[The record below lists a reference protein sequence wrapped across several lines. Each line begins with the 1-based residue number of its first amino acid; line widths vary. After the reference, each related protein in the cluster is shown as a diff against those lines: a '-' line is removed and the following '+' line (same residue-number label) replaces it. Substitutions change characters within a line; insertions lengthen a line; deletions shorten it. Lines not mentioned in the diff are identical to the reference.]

1 MSQPLGRVLID
12 RGRIAER
19 TRDLGARLT
28 ADLLEDLQRE
38 GLGADASQRIVLM
51 PVLTGAM
58 VFAAD
63 LIRAMPLAMQ
73 VRAIS
78 VSSYPGKST
87 TSQGVTLR
95 GDFPDDLGGTHV
107 VLVDDIYDT
116 GRTLAALQ
124 ALARAQSPASLRT
137 CVLLSKRVE
146 RLAEA
151 TVDYVG
157 FEIPPE
163 FVIGYGLDYDG
174 MHRNLPDIRVLDPD
188 APAPAPVDLRSAGA
202 PDER

>member
-12 RGRIAER
+12 RDRIAER
-19 TRDLGARLT
+19 TRELGARIT

-38 GLGADASQRIVLM
+38 GHGSESAQRVVLL

-63 LIRAMPLAMQ
+63 LVRAMPLAMQ
-73 VRAIS
+73 IRAIS
-78 VSSYPGKST
+78 VSSYPGKAT

-95 GDFPDDLGGTHV
+95 GDFPDDLSGTHV

-124 ALARAQSPASLRT
+124 ALVQEQAPASLRT
-137 CVLLSKRVE
+137 CVLLSKQVE

-151 TVDYVG
+151 TVDYAG

-174 MHRNLPDIRVLDPD
+174 MHRNLPDVRVLDPERD
-188 APAPAPVDLRSAGA
+188 A
-202 PDER
+202 

>member
-12 RGRIAER
+12 RERIAER
-19 TRDLGARLT
+19 TRDLGARIT
-28 ADLLEDLQRE
+28 ADLLEDLQEE

-63 LIRAMPLAMQ
+63 LIRSMPLAMQ

-107 VLVDDIYDT
+107 VLVDDIFDT
-116 GRTLAALQ
+116 GRTLSVLQ
-124 ALARAQSPASLRT
+124 RMAREQSPASLRT
-137 CVLLSKRVE
+137 CVLLSKNVE
-146 RLAEA
+146 RLAKA
-151 TVDYVG
+151 SVDYVG

-163 FVIGYGLDYDG
+163 FVIGYGLDFDG
-174 MHRNLPDIRVLDPD
+174 MHRNLPDIRVMDPEADPVGPKIDPD
-188 APAPAPVDLRSAGA
+188 AR
-202 PDER
+202 